1 MQRKI
6 STWES
11 KIFQGCFGLH
21 RSVIG
26 PGNSRHPSNQSES
39 NLKPIV
45 TWSLAFSIAS
55 GSLLIFLIC
64 VLIGS
69 SWSFHF
75 LWLAFVIY
83 LPLLYDPLAKY
94 ALLREAAFRSLFQNQ
109 FEIWSAGKCHSE
121 QLMRTQSKNKRIAHR
136 LGKRQ

>member
-1 MQRKI
+1 M
-6 STWES
+6 
-11 KIFQGCFGLH
+11 GLH
-21 RSVIG
+21 RSLIG

-55 GSLLIFLIC
+55 GSLLIFNLRSHWLLVIF
-64 VLIGS
+64 
-69 SWSFHF
+69 SFPLVGF
-75 LWLAFVIY
+75 CDLFAF
-83 LPLLYDPLAKY
+83 
-94 ALLREAAFRSLFQNQ
+94 ALRPSREIRSIKRGGFSSLFQNQ